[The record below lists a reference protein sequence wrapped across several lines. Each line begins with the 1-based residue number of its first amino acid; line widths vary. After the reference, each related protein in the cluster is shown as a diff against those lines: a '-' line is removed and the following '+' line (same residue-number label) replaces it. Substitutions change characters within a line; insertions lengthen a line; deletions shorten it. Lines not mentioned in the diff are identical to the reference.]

1 MELTLPQSLP
11 SSFSFKKWTNVMRE
25 KTHIAYTLTL
35 LVEVPGW
42 MDYKLNYNL
51 KVHSSPVSITPVSTW
66 LRDQKVAI
74 A

>member
-1 MELTLPQSLP
+1 
-11 SSFSFKKWTNVMRE
+11 MRE

-35 LVEVPGW
+35 LMEVPGW

-66 LRDQKVAI
+66 LRDRNVAI

>member
-1 MELTLPQSLP
+1 MLPQSLP
-11 SSFSFKKWTNVMRE
+11 SSFSFKKGTNVMRE

-35 LVEVPGW
+35 LMEVPGW

-66 LRDQKVAI
+66 LRDRNVAI